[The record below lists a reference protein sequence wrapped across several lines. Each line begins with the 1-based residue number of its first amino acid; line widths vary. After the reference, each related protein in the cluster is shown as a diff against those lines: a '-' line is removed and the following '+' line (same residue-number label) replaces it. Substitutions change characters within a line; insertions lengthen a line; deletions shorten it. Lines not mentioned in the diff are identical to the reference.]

1 VKNLFKEIFGK
12 LFYSDQKQT
21 QSVVRYVN
29 HDEVEALVDSK
40 FKEHASALQNTS
52 NNQNQSNEQEDISL
66 TAKQVEFAVSLIEKV
81 NNEFELAI
89 NPAKLTIKDLNK
101 LIAFN
106 RFKNK
111 GILINLV
118 KKGVLRKK

>member
-12 LFYSDQKQT
+12 LFYTDQKPT
-21 QSVVRYVN
+21 QSNVRYVN

-40 FKEHASALQNTS
+40 FKEHATTLQNTS
-52 NNQNQSNEQEDISL
+52 NNQNQSDKQEDISL
-66 TAKQVEFAVSLIEKV
+66 TAKQVEFALSLIEKV
-81 NNEFELAI
+81 NNEFEVAI

-111 GILINLV
+111 GILIKLV